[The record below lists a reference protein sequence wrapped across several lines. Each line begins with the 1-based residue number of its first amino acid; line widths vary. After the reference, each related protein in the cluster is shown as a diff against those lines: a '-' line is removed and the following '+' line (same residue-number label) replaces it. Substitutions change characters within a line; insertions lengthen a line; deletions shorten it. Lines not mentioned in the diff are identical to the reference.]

1 MTKNRK
7 LILYSNIKCAT
18 NKLNK
23 SYPYNLLRTLT
34 VIIINFVVFVGR
46 RSKIIRPLVNCP
58 EIFKGLLFGKFN
70 DIFEDGKKKKEN
82 CSTQKYSN
90 SFSNIVPYRYSKSRL
105 SSINSYGPSGNKLNN
120 YLKKFPYI
128 I

>member
-70 DIFEDGKKKKEN
+70 DIFEDGKKKRRTVQLKN
-82 CSTQKYSN
+82 TQTHFQILSRIVTHNHDYLVSTVMGHQE
-90 SFSNIVPYRYSKSRL
+90 
-105 SSINSYGPSGNKLNN
+105 IN
-120 YLKKFPYI
+120 
-128 I
+128 